1 VAYGRGEEQTASRR
15 YFVGFGQHPGISGYM
30 EQVSLAMSETIVS
43 KVGNFLLGVGIGSLI
58 GMLFAPNSGRETRDS
73 LAQRARERSEYT
85 KQRTTEV
92 REGAQDLFERGK
104 EVVTQKKKQIRA
116 AVDAGRETYW
126 REKSKAGTG

>member
-1 VAYGRGEEQTASRR
+1 
-15 YFVGFGQHPGISGYM
+15 
-30 EQVSLAMSETIVS
+30 MSETIVS

-73 LAQRARERSEYT
+73 LAQWARERSEYT